1 MKNVLSPNKTQVQE
15 CYQESLLTQ
24 QMKNLQITI
33 ACLFLVFASAA
44 VPSQAAA
51 PVAETVFPE
60 SSSPESV
67 KAEALTRRLEEIKAI
82 DKSQL
87 RRSER
92 KQLRTEV
99 KAINKELK
107 ELGGGVYLSV
117 GAVIIIILLL
127 ILLV

>member
-1 MKNVLSPNKTQVQE
+1 VQE

-33 ACLFLVFASAA
+33 ACLFLVFASAPI
-44 VPSQAAA
+44 PSQAAA

-92 KQLRTEV
+92 RQLRTEV